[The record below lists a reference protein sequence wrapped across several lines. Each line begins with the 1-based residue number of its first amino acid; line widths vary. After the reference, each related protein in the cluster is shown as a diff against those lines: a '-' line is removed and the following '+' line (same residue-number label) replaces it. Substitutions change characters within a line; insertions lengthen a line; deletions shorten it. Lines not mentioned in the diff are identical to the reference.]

1 MPLQKLYGMLLIDL
15 LGLLEPD
22 YHKAQFAHAIPL
34 YGELHIVF
42 FDADALDLLM
52 EGDVDLAPLLLIELH
67 VDVLQVQVH
76 LIFQV
81 SEAEE
86 DLAIS
91 FPLSVSLMC

>member
-15 LGLLEPD
+15 LGLLESD
-22 YHKAQFAHAIPL
+22 HHKAQLAHAIPL
-34 YGELHIVF
+34 YGELHIVL
-42 FDADALDLLM
+42 FDADAFDFLM
-52 EGDVDLAPLLLIELH
+52 ECVIDLTPLLLVELH
-67 VDVLQVQVH
+67 VDVLQVKVH

-86 DLAIS
+86 DLAIN